1 MCRVSESSW
10 FVVDILSSI
19 DRFDSTGQPKVK
31 AIFTDKVVRARQDR
45 LQFNKKNHLK
55 SKNKKITSTVK
66 INKILTLKE

>member
-1 MCRVSESSW
+1 VSESSW
-10 FVVDILSSI
+10 FVVDILSCI
-19 DRFDSTGQPKVK
+19 DRFDSTGQPKV
-31 AIFTDKVVRARQDR
+31 TDKVVRARQDR

>member
-1 MCRVSESSW
+1 MCRLSEGSC
-10 FVVDILSSI
+10 FVVDILRSF

-66 INKILTLKE
+66 INQILTLKE